1 MAWRNCEQY
10 SLEKCGPG
18 KPCQFN
24 GPVNYHCSGRMLPVG
39 VSKAAPLAYKK
50 NDARKDRINQEKTE
64 RRDTMPRKKT
74 KKKPVE
80 KKARKTPVDQLDNVR
95 AVSSAQELPEE
106 PAISL
111 VGRVEELLTDINQ
124 LHEQV
129 NEQEQRVAT
138 LKDQLRDIKF
148 DNGKLSVEFGWNE
161 GPETPSVRVGVFADR
176 GFVYTET
183 SLEEL
188 GEMVE
193 WCGRQLG

>member
-24 GPVNYHCSGRMLPVG
+24 GPVNYTCSGRTLPE
-39 VSKAAPLAYKK
+39 P
-50 NDARKDRINQEKTE
+50 E
-64 RRDTMPRKKT
+64 RRDIMPKKKKT

-138 LKDQLRDIKF
+138 LKDRLRGIKF

-161 GPETPSVRVGVFADR
+161 GPETPGVRVGIFSGREFA
-176 GFVYTET
+176 YIEA

-193 WCGRQLG
+193 WCKGQLG

>member
-24 GPVNYHCSGRMLPVG
+24 GPVNYTCSGRTLPE
-39 VSKAAPLAYKK
+39 P
-50 NDARKDRINQEKTE
+50 E
-64 RRDTMPRKKT
+64 RRDIMPKKKKT

-95 AVSSAQELPEE
+95 VVSSEEGYLQAE

-111 VGRVEELLTDINQ
+111 VGRVEELLTDINLLTEEMEERQ
-124 LHEQV
+124 
-129 NEQEQRVAT
+129 QRLAN
-138 LKDQLRDIKF
+138 LKDRLRGIKF

-161 GPETPSVRVGVFADR
+161 GPETPGVRVGIFAGR
-176 GFVYTET
+176 EFAYIEA

-193 WCGRQLG
+193 WCKGQLG

>member
-10 SLEKCGPG
+10 SLEKCGSG

-24 GPVNYHCSGRMLPVG
+24 GPVNYHCSGKMLPE
-39 VSKAAPLAYKK
+39 A
-50 NDARKDRINQEKTE
+50 E
-64 RRDTMPRKKT
+64 RRDTMPKKKT

-80 KKARKTPVDQLDNVR
+80 KKARKTPVEQLDNVR
-95 AVSSAQELPEE
+95 AVSPGDGYLPEE
-106 PAISL
+106 PAVLL

-124 LHEQV
+124 LHEQLG
-129 NEQEQRVAT
+129 EQEQRVAT
-138 LKDQLRDIKF
+138 LKDRLRDIKF

>member
-1 MAWRNCEQY
+1 MAVGCLKN
-10 SLEKCGPG
+10 LN
-18 KPCQFN
+18 N
-24 GPVNYHCSGRMLPVG
+24 GPVNYHCSGRTLPE
-39 VSKAAPLAYKK
+39 P
-50 NDARKDRINQEKTE
+50 E
-64 RRDTMPRKKT
+64 RRDIMPKKKKT

-80 KKARKTPVDQLDNVR
+80 KKARKTPVEQLDNVR

-124 LHEQV
+124 LTEEMEERQ
-129 NEQEQRVAT
+129 QRLAN
-138 LKDQLRDIKF
+138 LKDRLRGIKF

-161 GPETPSVRVGVFADR
+161 GPEAPSVRVGVFADR
-176 GFVYTET
+176 GFVHTET